1 MTLRNYP
8 GVIYL
13 WNSTIERVGGLTLLA
28 KSGGRRW
35 RNKNK
40 NKIDRLI
47 TKNNMMHV
55 YNVGHKA
62 KQK

>member
-1 MTLRNYP
+1 M
-8 GVIYL
+8 
-13 WNSTIERVGGLTLLA
+13 LA

-35 RNKNK
+35 RNK

-47 TKNNMMHV
+47 TKNNMMHA

-62 KQK
+62 KK